1 MSLYHQTGVEQLPY
15 GYKFVGEASFGASV
29 LAITYI
35 LIHIKAQ
42 LTWRHMPAS
51 MTPPGTTADATDDR
65 DDLVFADEADAPFTA
80 AQSGATP
87 AAGCAA
93 SAAWRILVV
102 DDDADVHS
110 TTTFALKGVEMQ
122 GRPLA
127 FLHAYS
133 AEEARALL
141 ARETDIAVVLLD
153 VVMERPDA
161 GLQLVRQIR
170 EELGMIEVRIILR
183 TGQPG
188 YAPELDAI
196 RGYDIND
203 YRTKSE
209 LTRTKLYTAV
219 AAAVRS
225 YAQLRDLAA
234 SRAGLEQILGAGAQL
249 MALHGVRD
257 AARGVL
263 RQLGALLGRPP
274 TGVLC
279 VRESGHARPDT
290 VRVVAGAGEHAALE
304 GAELGAG
311 RHGAIAEA
319 ALRALDARRRT
330 HGDGWLTLHLRGKA
344 GRDFVACL
352 PFERPL
358 GELECR
364 LLDVFASVAAVSLE
378 NVELVTHLNQAAF
391 RDQLTGLPN
400 RTRLVEL
407 IDAAL
412 AGPQRDSATL
422 ALVDLDHFAETN
434 DALGHHFGDLLLVAV
449 GRRLA
454 SRLKGGPGARVE
466 VARIGADIF
475 CVLGDASA
483 VQPAPIAALFREPF
497 RIDGQ
502 DVQVSGTLGL
512 VRLGE
517 HDGSGADALK
527 DADIALKRAKSQQ
540 RAGHFY
546 FSRSMGVEIR
556 ERVRMMHALRSG
568 FRRGELFLAYQPQVD
583 LATSRPFGAEAL
595 LRWRTEDGRLVG
607 PDRFIPIAEYSGL
620 IVDIGEWVLRQALAE
635 LVRLRAGGHHAF
647 TMSVNVSQVQFRHP
661 HFVDMLRRALD
672 DTGAP
677 PDYVEL
683 EITESMAMEEP
694 ALLVEKLA
702 QVKRTGVSIAIDDF
716 GTGFSSLSHL
726 QRLQVDRLK
735 IDRTFVTEITGSARG
750 SSIAEMVI
758 QLGRNLGLS
767 VIAEGVEDE
776 REAQILRNLGCPL
789 AQGYLFARPLSP
801 QALLAWLDDQALTR
815 AA

>member
-1 MSLYHQTGVEQLPY
+1 MSAPMPPMGTLTQTCG
-15 GYKFVGEASFGASV
+15 
-29 LAITYI
+29 
-35 LIHIKAQ
+35 
-42 LTWRHMPAS
+42 
-51 MTPPGTTADATDDR
+51 DR
-65 DDLVFADEADAPFTA
+65 DDLVFADEA
-80 AQSGATP
+80 GP
-87 AAGCAA
+87 ALPASAG
-93 SAAWRILVV
+93 AAWRILVV

-110 TTTFALKGVEMQ
+110 TTTFALKNVEMQ
-122 GRPLA
+122 GRPLE

-133 AEEARALL
+133 AREARAILE
-141 ARETDIAVVLLD
+141 RQSDIAVVLLD

-188 YAPELDAI
+188 YAPEIEAI

-225 YAQLRDLAA
+225 YQQLRALDA
-234 SRAGLEQILGAGAQL
+234 SRAGLERIVSAGASL
-249 MALHGVRD
+249 MSLHGVLD
-257 AARGVL
+257 VAQSVL
-263 RQLGALLGRPP
+263 RQAAGLLGQAPD
-274 TGVLC
+274 GVLC
-279 VRESGHARPDT
+279 VRESGQGRPDILHVVAAAGDHARLEGRELSPQRYP
-290 VRVVAGAGEHAALE
+290 VLAEVAGRT
-304 GAELGAG
+304 LGARSG
-311 RHGAIAEA
+311 LEEH
-319 ALRALDARRRT
+319 
-330 HGDGWLTLHLRGKA
+330 GWLSLHFPGKA
-344 GRDFVACL
+344 GRDFAACI
-352 PFERPL
+352 PFERQV
-358 GELECR
+358 GDLERR
-364 LLDVFASVAAVSLE
+364 LLEVFASVVAVGLD

-407 IDAAL
+407 IDALL
-412 AGPQRDSATL
+412 AGPERGTATL

-449 GRRLA
+449 GKRLK
-454 SRLKGGPGARVE
+454 SRLDPRLE
-466 VARIGADIF
+466 IARIGGDIF
-475 CVLGDASA
+475 CVLGEAGA
-483 VQPAPIAALFREPF
+483 VQPGAIQALFRVPF
-497 RIDGQ
+497 HIDGQ
-502 DVQVSGTLGL
+502 DVQVSATLGL
-512 VRLGE
+512 VRLSE

-568 FRRGELFLAYQPQVD
+568 FQRGELFLAYQPQVD
-583 LATSRPFGAEAL
+583 LGSNRPFGAEAL

-620 IVDIGEWVLRQALAE
+620 IVDIGEWVLRQALLE
-635 LVRLRAGGHHAF
+635 LVRLRASGHLDF

-661 HFVDMLRRALD
+661 QFVDMLRRALD
-672 DTGAP
+672 VTGAP
-677 PDYVEL
+677 PEFVEL

-735 IDRTFVTEITGSARG
+735 IDRTFVTEITSSARG

-776 REAQILRNLGCPL
+776 RQAHILRTLGCPL
-789 AQGYLFARPLSP
+789 AQGFLYSRPLSP
-801 QALLAWLDDQALTR
+801 EALQEWLGKQALT
-815 AA
+815 AAA

>member
-1 MSLYHQTGVEQLPY
+1 MSAPMPPMGTLTQTCG
-15 GYKFVGEASFGASV
+15 
-29 LAITYI
+29 
-35 LIHIKAQ
+35 
-42 LTWRHMPAS
+42 
-51 MTPPGTTADATDDR
+51 DR
-65 DDLVFADEADAPFTA
+65 DDLVFADEA
-80 AQSGATP
+80 GP
-87 AAGCAA
+87 ALPASAG
-93 SAAWRILVV
+93 AAWRILVV

-110 TTTFALKGVEMQ
+110 TTTFALKNVEMQ
-122 GRPLA
+122 GRPLE

-133 AEEARALL
+133 AREARAILE
-141 ARETDIAVVLLD
+141 RQPDIAVVLLD

-188 YAPELDAI
+188 YAPEIEAI

-225 YAQLRDLAA
+225 YQQLRALDA
-234 SRAGLEQILGAGAQL
+234 SRAGLERIVSAGASL
-249 MALHGVRD
+249 MSLHGVLD
-257 AARGVL
+257 VAQSVL
-263 RQLGALLGRPP
+263 RQAAGLLGQAPD
-274 TGVLC
+274 GVLC
-279 VRESGHARPDT
+279 VRESGQGRPDILHVVAAAGDHARLEGRELSPQRYP
-290 VRVVAGAGEHAALE
+290 VLAEVAGRT
-304 GAELGAG
+304 LGARSG
-311 RHGAIAEA
+311 LEEH
-319 ALRALDARRRT
+319 
-330 HGDGWLTLHLRGKA
+330 GWLSLHFPGKA
-344 GRDFVACL
+344 GRDFAACI
-352 PFERPL
+352 PFERQV
-358 GELECR
+358 GDLERR
-364 LLDVFASVAAVSLE
+364 LLEVFASVVAVGLD

-407 IDAAL
+407 IDALL
-412 AGPQRDSATL
+412 AGPERGTATL

-449 GRRLA
+449 GKRLK
-454 SRLKGGPGARVE
+454 SRLDPRLE
-466 VARIGADIF
+466 IARIGGDIF
-475 CVLGDASA
+475 CVLGDAGA
-483 VQPAPIAALFREPF
+483 VQPGAIQALFRVPF
-497 RIDGQ
+497 HIDGQ
-502 DVQVSGTLGL
+502 DVQVSATLGL
-512 VRLGE
+512 VRLSE

-568 FRRGELFLAYQPQVD
+568 FQRGELFLAYQPQVD
-583 LATSRPFGAEAL
+583 LGSNRPFGAEAL

-620 IVDIGEWVLRQALAE
+620 IVDIGEWVLRQALLE
-635 LVRLRAGGHHAF
+635 LVRLRASGHLDF

-661 HFVDMLRRALD
+661 QFVDMLRRALD
-672 DTGAP
+672 VTGAP
-677 PDYVEL
+677 PEFVEL

-776 REAQILRNLGCPL
+776 RQAHILRTLGCPL
-789 AQGYLFARPLSP
+789 AQGFLYSRPLSP
-801 QALLAWLDDQALTR
+801 EALQEWLAKQALT
-815 AA
+815 AAA

>member
-1 MSLYHQTGVEQLPY
+1 MSAPMPPLGTSTQ
-15 GYKFVGEASFGASV
+15 ASGD
-29 LAITYI
+29 
-35 LIHIKAQ
+35 Q
-42 LTWRHMPAS
+42 
-51 MTPPGTTADATDDR
+51 
-65 DDLVFADEADAPFTA
+65 DDLVFADEADL
-80 AQSGATP
+80 STP
-87 AAGCAA
+87 APANAT
-93 SAAWRILVV
+93 WRILVV

-110 TTTFALKGVEMQ
+110 TTTFALKNVEMQ
-122 GRPLA
+122 GRPLE

-133 AEEARALL
+133 AREARAILE
-141 ARETDIAVVLLD
+141 RQPDIAVVLLD

-170 EELGMIEVRIILR
+170 GELGMIEVRIILR

-188 YAPELDAI
+188 YAPEIEAI

-225 YAQLRDLAA
+225 YQQLRALDA
-234 SRAGLEQILGAGAQL
+234 SRAGLERIVSAGASL
-249 MALHGVRD
+249 MSLHGVLD
-257 AARGVL
+257 VAQSVL
-263 RQLGALLGRPP
+263 RQAAGLLGQAPD
-274 TGVLC
+274 GVLC
-279 VRESGHARPDT
+279 VRESGQGRPDILHVVAAAGDHAR
-290 VRVVAGAGEHAALE
+290 LE
-304 GAELGAG
+304 GRELSSQRYPVLAEVARRTLGARG
-311 RHGAIAEA
+311 GLE
-319 ALRALDARRRT
+319 T
-330 HGDGWLTLHLRGKA
+330 DGWLSLHFPGKA
-344 GRDFVACL
+344 GRDFAACI
-352 PFERPL
+352 PFDRQL
-358 GELECR
+358 GELERR
-364 LLDVFASVAAVSLE
+364 LLEVFASVVAVGLD

-407 IDAAL
+407 IDALL
-412 AGPQRDSATL
+412 AGPERGTATL

-449 GRRLA
+449 GKRLK
-454 SRLKGGPGARVE
+454 SRLDPRLE
-466 VARIGADIF
+466 IARIGGDIF
-475 CVLGDASA
+475 CVLGEAGA
-483 VQPAPIAALFREPF
+483 VQPGAIQALFRVPF
-497 RIDGQ
+497 HIDGQ
-502 DVQVSGTLGL
+502 DVQVSATLGL
-512 VRLGE
+512 VRLSE

-568 FRRGELFLAYQPQVD
+568 FQRGELFLAYQPQVD
-583 LATSRPFGAEAL
+583 LGSNRPFGAEAL

-620 IVDIGEWVLRQALAE
+620 IVDIGEWVLRQALLE
-635 LVRLRAGGHHAF
+635 LVRLRASGHLDF

-661 HFVDMLRRALD
+661 QFVDMLRRALD
-672 DTGAP
+672 VTKAP
-677 PDYVEL
+677 PEFVEL

-776 REAQILRNLGCPL
+776 RQAHILRTLGCPL
-789 AQGYLFARPLSP
+789 AQGFLYSRPLSP
-801 QALLAWLDDQALTR
+801 EALQEWLGKQALT
-815 AA
+815 AAA

>member
-1 MSLYHQTGVEQLPY
+1 
-15 GYKFVGEASFGASV
+15 
-29 LAITYI
+29 
-35 LIHIKAQ
+35 
-42 LTWRHMPAS
+42 MPAS
-51 MTPPGTTADATDDR
+51 MTPPGTQKDARDD
-65 DDLVFADEADAPFTA
+65 DDLVFVDEADA
-80 AQSGATP
+80 SP
-87 AAGCAA
+87 AAGQLRSGIALPDDPA
-93 SAAWRILVV
+93 RQPSWRILVV

-110 TTTFALKGVEMQ
+110 TTLFALKNVEMQ
-122 GRPLA
+122 GRPLE
-127 FLHAYS
+127 FLHAYT
-133 AEEARALL
+133 ALEARAVLE
-141 ARETDIAVVLLD
+141 REGDIAVVLLD

-170 EELGMIEVRIILR
+170 EELGMDEVRIILR

-225 YAQLRDLAA
+225 YQQLRAVEA
-234 SRAGLEQILGAGAQL
+234 SRAGLEHILSAATQL
-249 MALHGVRD
+249 MALHGVGD
-257 AARGVL
+257 VARGVL
-263 RQLGALLGRPP
+263 QRLAVLLGQPP
-274 TGVLC
+274 AGVLC
-279 VRESGHARPDT
+279 VRDSGHARPD
-290 VRVVAGAGEHAALE
+290 VLRVVAAAGEHAHLE
-304 GAELGAG
+304 GGELSPQ
-311 RHGAIAEA
+311 REA
-319 ALRALDARRRT
+319 ALATAVEQCLRERCTLG
-330 HGDGWLTLHLRGKA
+330 GDGWLSLHFPGKA
-344 GRDFVACL
+344 GRDFAACI
-352 PFERPL
+352 PFGREAGDIER
-358 GELECR
+358 R
-364 LLDVFASVAAVSLE
+364 LLDVFASVVAVGLE
-378 NVELVTHLNQAAF
+378 NVELVNHLNQAAF

-400 RTRLVEL
+400 RTRVVEL
-407 IDAAL
+407 VDALL
-412 AGPQRDSATL
+412 AGSERAGTTL

-434 DALGHHFGDLLLVAV
+434 DALGHHFGDLLLAAV
-449 GRRLA
+449 GRRLT
-454 SRLKGGPGARVE
+454 SRLRTAANPGLQ
-466 VARIGADIF
+466 VARIGGDIF
-475 CVLGDASA
+475 CVLGDAGA
-483 VQPAPIAALFREPF
+483 VQPAPIQALFREPF
-497 RIDGQ
+497 HIDGQ
-502 DVQVSGTLGL
+502 DVQVSATLGL
-512 VRLGE
+512 VRLLE

-568 FRRGELFLAYQPQVD
+568 FQRGELFLAYQPQVD
-583 LATSRPFGAEAL
+583 LATNAAFGAEAL
-595 LRWRTEDGRLVG
+595 LRWRTEDGRLIG

-635 LVRLRAGGHHAF
+635 LVRLHAAGHSTF

-677 PDYVEL
+677 PEYVEL

-776 REAQILRNLGCPL
+776 RQAHILRSLGCPL
-789 AQGYLFARPLSP
+789 AQGFLFSRPLSP
-801 QALLAWLDDQALTR
+801 EALVEWLGNQALIE

>member
-1 MSLYHQTGVEQLPY
+1 MSAPMPPLGTPTQ
-15 GYKFVGEASFGASV
+15 ASG
-29 LAITYI
+29 
-35 LIHIKAQ
+35 
-42 LTWRHMPAS
+42 
-51 MTPPGTTADATDDR
+51 DR
-65 DDLVFADEADAPFTA
+65 DDLVFADEADLSPPAP
-80 AQSGATP
+80 
-87 AAGCAA
+87 A
-93 SAAWRILVV
+93 SATWRILVV

-110 TTTFALKGVEMQ
+110 TTTFALKNVEMQ
-122 GRPLA
+122 GRPLE

-133 AEEARALL
+133 AREARAVL
-141 ARETDIAVVLLD
+141 EQQPDIAVVLLD

-161 GLQLVRQIR
+161 GLQLVREIR

-188 YAPELDAI
+188 YAPEIDAI

-225 YAQLRDLAA
+225 YQQLRALDA
-234 SRAGLEQILGAGAQL
+234 SRAGLEHIVSAGASL
-249 MALHGVRD
+249 MSLHGMVD
-257 AARGVL
+257 VAQGVL
-263 RQLGALLGRPP
+263 RQAATLLGQAPD
-274 TGVLC
+274 GVLC
-279 VRESGHARPDT
+279 VRESGQGRPDT
-290 VRVVAGAGEHAALE
+290 LHVVAAAGEHARLE
-304 GAELGAG
+304 GRELSPQRHPVLADVAG
-311 RHGAIAEA
+311 RTLA
-319 ALRALDARRRT
+319 ARGGLET
-330 HGDGWLTLHLRGKA
+330 DGWLSLHFPGKA
-344 GRDFVACL
+344 GRDFAACI
-352 PFERPL
+352 PFDRQV
-358 GELECR
+358 GELERR
-364 LLDVFASVAAVSLE
+364 LLDVFASVVAVGLD

-407 IDAAL
+407 IDALL
-412 AGPQRDSATL
+412 AGPQRRAATL

-434 DALGHHFGDLLLVAV
+434 DALGHHFGDLLLEAV
-449 GRRLA
+449 GK
-454 SRLKGGPGARVE
+454 RLKSRMDPRLE
-466 VARIGADIF
+466 IARIGGDIF
-475 CVLGDASA
+475 CVLGDSGA
-483 VQPAPIAALFREPF
+483 VQPAAIQALFRVPF
-497 RIDGQ
+497 HIDGQ
-502 DVQVSGTLGL
+502 DVQVSATLGL
-512 VRLGE
+512 VRLSE

-527 DADIALKRAKSQQ
+527 DADIALKRAKLQQ

-568 FRRGELFLAYQPQVD
+568 FQRGELFLAYQPQVD
-583 LATSRPFGAEAL
+583 LASNRPFGAEAL

-635 LVRLRAGGHHAF
+635 LVRLRASGHLDF

-661 HFVDMLRRALD
+661 QFVDMLGRALD
-672 DTGAP
+672 ATGAP
-677 PDYVEL
+677 PEFVEL

-694 ALLVEKLA
+694 ALLIEKLA

-776 REAQILRNLGCPL
+776 RQAHILRTLGCPL
-789 AQGYLFARPLSP
+789 AQGFLFARPLSP
-801 QALLAWLDDQALTR
+801 QALQEWLGNQALT
-815 AA
+815 AAA

>member
-1 MSLYHQTGVEQLPY
+1 
-15 GYKFVGEASFGASV
+15 
-29 LAITYI
+29 
-35 LIHIKAQ
+35 
-42 LTWRHMPAS
+42 MPALI
-51 MTPPGTTADATDDR
+51 PPSGIPSGDR
-65 DDLVFADEADAPFTA
+65 IGDDDLVFLAEPDAPSCA
-80 AQSGATP
+80 GARAT
-87 AAGCAA
+87 
-93 SAAWRILVV
+93 WRILVV

-110 TTTFALKGVEMQ
+110 TTLFALKNVEMQ
-122 GRPLA
+122 GRPLE

-133 AEEARALL
+133 AHEARAMLE
-141 ARETDIAVVLLD
+141 RDPGIAVVLLD

-170 EELGMIEVRIILR
+170 EELGLIRLRIILR

-188 YAPELDAI
+188 YAPEVEAI

-225 YAQLRDLAA
+225 YQQLCALDA
-234 SRAGLEQILGAGAQL
+234 SRTGLEHIVAAGAQL

-257 AARGVL
+257 VALGVL
-263 RQLGALLGRPP
+263 RQAATLLGQEPG
-274 TGVLC
+274 GVLC
-279 VRESGHARPDT
+279 VRGSGQSRPDMLH
-290 VRVVAGAGEHAALE
+290 VVAGVGEHAALE
-304 GAELGAG
+304 GRELSPQ
-311 RHGAIAEA
+311 RHAVLADVA
-319 ALRALDARRRT
+319 ARTLDARS
-330 HGDGWLTLHLRGKA
+330 GVGAEGWLSLHFPGKA
-344 GRDFVACL
+344 GRDFAACI
-352 PFERPL
+352 PFAGPV
-358 GELECR
+358 GELERR
-364 LLDVFASVAAVSLE
+364 LLDVFASVVAVSLD

-391 RDQLTGLPN
+391 RDGLTGLPN

-407 IDAAL
+407 IDALL
-412 AGPQRDSATL
+412 AGPQRATATL

-449 GRRLA
+449 GKRLE
-454 SRLKGGPGARVE
+454 SRLKSGAE
-466 VARIGADIF
+466 APMDIARIGGDIF
-475 CVLGDASA
+475 CVLGDAAA
-483 VQPAPIAALFREPF
+483 VQPAAIQALFRVPF
-497 RIDGQ
+497 HIDGQ
-502 DVQVSGTLGL
+502 DVQVSSTLGL
-512 VRLGE
+512 VRLSE
-517 HDGSGADALK
+517 HEGSGADALK

-568 FRRGELFLAYQPQVD
+568 FQRGELFLAYQPQVD
-583 LATSRPFGAEAL
+583 LATNRAFGAEAL
-595 LRWRTEDGRLVG
+595 LRWRTEDGRLIG

-635 LVRLRAGGHHAF
+635 LVRLRAAGHGRF

-661 HFVDMLRRALD
+661 NFVDMLRRALD
-672 DTGAP
+672 ATGAP
-677 PDYVEL
+677 PEYVEL

-702 QVKRTGVSIAIDDF
+702 QVKGTGVSIAIDDF

-776 REAQILRNLGCPL
+776 RQAHILRTLGCPL
-789 AQGYLFARPLSP
+789 AQGFLFARPLSP
-801 QALLAWLDDQALTR
+801 EALLEWLGNQALT
-815 AA
+815 AAA